1 MSFLPSDYFEEPINT
16 SRLDYN
22 MSITD
27 GKMVAELDS
36 AVDDINPLM
45 RKELHDALIGRFRE
59 VQLLTHRPYKL
70 AKPTIAHVYPSGR
83 RDIVVELGSQAI
95 TSSTSSLDS
104 QLTDKHWNIV
114 SDSKKDRIE
123 NKKNFAELVA
133 AHLADTVLT
142 ALLKSHEAAVHDP
155 NNELVHLYE
164 IREALTKRF
173 GKANATKIKL
183 CITTSQ
189 WSDFGKLC
197 DNLPLNQRRHRGNFA
212 GTLRD
217 ANEVN

>member
-16 SRLDYN
+16 SRLDCN

-36 AVDDINPLM
+36 AVDDINSLM

-104 QLTDKHWNIV
+104 QLTDKH
-114 SDSKKDRIE
+114 
-123 NKKNFAELVA
+123 
-133 AHLADTVLT
+133 
-142 ALLKSHEAAVHDP
+142 
-155 NNELVHLYE
+155 
-164 IREALTKRF
+164 
-173 GKANATKIKL
+173 
-183 CITTSQ
+183 
-189 WSDFGKLC
+189 
-197 DNLPLNQRRHRGNFA
+197 
-212 GTLRD
+212 
-217 ANEVN
+217 